1 MRPIP
6 RFVRSLLALAV
17 LLPLAGC
24 VWLRLLE
31 VKGQLAE
38 FDRNFRVE
46 VADQRFTVHFLH
58 PVLLSEDFT
67 YLTKLN
73 PSRIE
78 ALPSGQRWYMDFHH
92 VAPRN
97 KVQAG
102 QNLVFAMNLTRK
114 RKLATFEFSPLFL
127 QMAPPA
133 FLEASIRS
141 LGRGKVDQGKHQLK
155 VDAEDLPKLTE
166 QLPKR
171 KTILDVLGPPSEQA
185 EKDGLVVLIYR
196 FEAAATPI
204 DPDYAERR
212 LAEAKLHFD
221 PAKDELV
228 RLSGR
233 FVGLKLAIDYRK
245 LVQSSQDDA
254 RARKD

>member
-1 MRPIP
+1 MRSIF
-6 RFVRSLLALAV
+6 RSLRSLLALAV
-17 LLPLAGC
+17 FLLLAGC

-38 FDRNFRVE
+38 FDRNFRVD

-78 ALPSGQRWYMDFHH
+78 ARPSGQRWYMDFRH

-97 KVQAG
+97 KAQAG
-102 QNLVFAMNLTRK
+102 QTLVFAMDLNRK
-114 RKLATFEFSPLFL
+114 QKLVAFEFSPLFL

-155 VDAEDLPKLTE
+155 VDAEDLPKLAE

-171 KTILDVLGPPSEQA
+171 KAILDVLGPPSEQMD
-185 EKDGLVVLIYR
+185 KDGLKVLIYR

-204 DPDYAERR
+204 DPEYAERR
-212 LAEAKLHFD
+212 MAEAKLQFD
-221 PAKDELV
+221 PVKDELV

-245 LVQSSQDDA
+245 LVQSSQDDGQ
-254 RARKD
+254 ARKE